1 MPSSDVFDTTGGRR
15 KAVLMGR
22 SKIGEAAHTG
32 SVASDIGAAARKPGM
47 RSRMFRIHAAVI
59 ALLLTFGWPA
69 AHAQSPYP
77 AHTITLIVPFATGG
91 PTDVVARVLQGSM
104 SRALAQQ
111 IIIENV
117 VGAGGTTA
125 ATRAMRAAPD
135 GYTIMLGHMGTHAAA
150 VALYPK
156 LAYDPAIDFAPI
168 GLVVRMPVL
177 VVARTGIP
185 AHDLKEF
192 IAYANQHAT
201 ELIMAH
207 SGLGSVSY
215 VTCELFNSIL
225 GLSPKLAG
233 FQGSQPA
240 MAALLAGKADYMC
253 DQAASVVPQAAAN
266 AIRVYAVAS
275 PARDHSLPD
284 VPTAEQAGL
293 PQFDVSAWNGLF
305 APKDTPRPII
315 DRLNAALGSAL
326 SDATVRKALL
336 DLGSEIPD
344 QAERSPRV
352 LADLVTREIV
362 RWKSV
367 LRPMEAK
374 N

>member
-1 MPSSDVFDTTGGRR
+1 MPCRNATGTTGLQRQD
-15 KAVLMGR
+15 VSVGR
-22 SKIGEAAHTG
+22 SRNGEAGRAT
-32 SVASDIGAAARKPGM
+32 VASSPGVAVRKLGM
-47 RSRMFRIHAAVI
+47 RTRMLRIHFAIV
-59 ALLLTFGWPA
+59 ALLLALGWPGA
-69 AHAQSPYP
+69 YAQPDYP
-77 AHTITLIVPFATGG
+77 AHTITLIVPFAAGG
-91 PTDVVARVLQGSM
+91 PTDVVARALQGSM

-156 LAYDPAIDFAPI
+156 LAYSPASDFAPI

-177 VVARTGIP
+177 VVARNGIP
-185 AHDLKEF
+185 ARDLQEF
-192 IAYANQHAT
+192 IAYANQHGT
-201 ELIMAH
+201 ELTMAH
-207 SGLGSVSY
+207 AGIGSVSY
-215 VTCELFNSIL
+215 VTCALFNSVL
-225 GLSPKLAG
+225 GLNPKLAA
-233 FQGSQPA
+233 FQGSEPA

-253 DQAASVVPQAAAN
+253 DQAVSVVPQAAAH

-275 PARDHSLPD
+275 PSRDRSLPD

-293 PQFDVSAWNGLF
+293 PQFAVSAWNGLF
-305 APKDTPRPII
+305 APKGTPRPIV
-315 DRLNAALGSAL
+315 DRLNAALGTAL
-326 SDATVRKALL
+326 ADATVRKSLL

-344 QAERSPRV
+344 PAERSPEA
-352 LADLVTREIV
+352 LAALVRREIAK
-362 RWKSV
+362 WMSV
-367 LRPMEAK
+367 LQPMEAK